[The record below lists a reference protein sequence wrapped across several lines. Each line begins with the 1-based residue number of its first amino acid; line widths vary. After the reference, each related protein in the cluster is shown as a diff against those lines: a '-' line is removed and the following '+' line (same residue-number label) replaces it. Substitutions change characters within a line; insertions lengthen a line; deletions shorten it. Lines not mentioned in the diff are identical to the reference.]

1 MKRFHKSI
9 IFGFRLGIFLTL
21 LALMAVFFFGAYL
34 ERVEYGLYD
43 LSSRLRVKSSAAPVA
58 VIAIDEKSLAD
69 FGPWPW
75 PRSYIAFMID
85 LLESYEAR
93 VIGLDIMYSDKDL
106 NHGLKEVLNIIK
118 TIENNPQYSRKN
130 MSTIVLLAAL
140 KDAER
145 RLDND
150 AILAS
155 SIASSKKVVLPFF
168 FVLGKSSVED
178 FHIFPDY
185 LGNNSLFPFSF
196 DDSVSAHGIVTPI
209 PAFAK
214 DSLAMG
220 HVNVIADGDGTV
232 RSEPLFINYND
243 RIFAS
248 FALQLTLA
256 YLNLDLHDIKFGKE
270 LTFGTK
276 TIPILRHN
284 KMLITFKSG
293 IPYYSFLDVI
303 NQQIP
308 AEAFKNKIV
317 IIAPS
322 IPVFGAIQVTP
333 ITSTVPAAKITANV
347 IDNIISNDYILR
359 PQWALILELLMI
371 FFFGLYIALIIPQLK
386 ASSGAI
392 ISLGFLVFWLITGVF
407 LFMVY
412 GYWIKSIYS
421 ALLLIVGYIAI
432 ISKRYL
438 LRERLKERIY
448 ADSVATNKMRKRDTQ
463 QAKN

>member
-1 MKRFHKSI
+1 MKRFHTSI
-9 IFGFRLGIFLTL
+9 IFDFRLGILLTL
-21 LALMAVFFFGAYL
+21 LALLAVFIFHAPL
-34 ERVEYGLYD
+34 ERLEYGLYD
-43 LSSRLRVKSSAAPVA
+43 LSSRLRVKPSVTPVA

-93 VIGLDIMYSDKDL
+93 VIGLDILYFDKDL

-155 SIASSKKVVLPFF
+155 SIATSKKVVLPLIFI
-168 FVLGKSSVED
+168 LGKSSVD
-178 FHIFPDY
+178 DHSSFPDY
-185 LGNNSLFPFSF
+185 LGSNSLFPFPF
-196 DDSVSAHGIVTPI
+196 DNSVSARRIVTPI
-209 PAFAK
+209 APFAN
-214 DSLAMG
+214 DALAMG
-220 HVNVIADGDGTV
+220 HVNVIADSDGTV

-243 RIFAS
+243 RIFPS

-270 LTFGTK
+270 LAFGAK

-303 NQQIP
+303 NKKIP

-333 ITSTVPAAKITANV
+333 TTFNVPAAKITANV
-347 IDNIISNDYILR
+347 IDNILSNDYILR
-359 PQWALILELLMI
+359 PHWAPTLELMII
-371 FFFGLYIALIIPQLK
+371 FFFGLYIAFVLPHLK
-386 ASSGAI
+386 VI
-392 ISLGFLVFWLITGVF
+392 ISALLSVFLLAVWLIFSAYLLV
-407 LFMVY
+407 VY
-412 GYWIKSIYS
+412 GYWIKAVYPTCV
-421 ALLLIVGYIAI
+421 LLFGYII
-432 ISKRYL
+432 IVSKRYQL
-438 LRERLKERIY
+438 TIE
-448 ADSVATNKMRKRDTQ
+448 
-463 QAKN
+463 

>member
-9 IFGFRLGIFLTL
+9 IFDFRLGILLTL
-21 LALMAVFFFGAYL
+21 LALLAVFFFGTHL
-34 ERVEYGLYD
+34 ERLEYGLYD
-43 LSSRLRVKSSAAPVA
+43 LSSRFHVKSSAAPVA
-58 VIAIDEKSLAD
+58 VIAIDEKSLAN

-85 LLESYEAR
+85 LLESYEAK
-93 VIGLDIMYSDKDL
+93 VIGLDIMYSGKDL
-106 NHGLKEVLNIIK
+106 NHGLKEVLNIIN

-168 FVLGKSSVED
+168 FILGKSSAD
-178 FHIFPDY
+178 DSRNFPDY
-185 LGNNSLFPFSF
+185 LGNNYLFPFSF
-196 DDSVSAHGIVTPI
+196 DDSISARQIVTPI
-209 PAFAK
+209 TPFAK

-220 HVNVIADGDGTV
+220 HVNVIADSDGTV

-248 FALQLTLA
+248 FSLQLTLA

-270 LTFGTK
+270 LTFGSK
-276 TIPILRHN
+276 TIPMLRHN
-284 KMLITFKSG
+284 KMLITFKSD

-303 NQQIP
+303 NKKIP
-308 AEAFKNKIV
+308 AEVFKDKIV

-333 ITSTVPAAKITANV
+333 TTFNVPAAKITANV

-359 PQWALILELLMI
+359 PKWAPTLELMII
-371 FFFGLYIALIIPQLK
+371 FFFGLYIAFVIPYLQVK
-386 ASSGAI
+386 
-392 ISLGFLVFWLITGVF
+392 ISALLSVF
-407 LFMVY
+407 LFAAWLSFSAYLLVTY
-412 GYWIKSIYS
+412 GYWIKAVYPSC
-421 ALLLIVGYIAI
+421 LLLFGYII
-432 ISKRYL
+432 IVSKRYQFTI
-438 LRERLKERIY
+438 E
-448 ADSVATNKMRKRDTQ
+448 
-463 QAKN
+463 